1 MCVMLIIELFILSN
15 NTIVEI
21 KPNFPFGHGINL
33 LIFSGLGLCGGT
45 V

>member
-21 KPNFPFGHGINL
+21 KLNFPIEL
-33 LIFSGLGLCGGT
+33 RSKVLIISRLCFYWLM